1 MGAIHYEAVF
11 SNGEFKRSNV
21 LADLVQEGGYIF
33 LVRKTEGYSCMTYSH
48 YEAQVVDESDKPS
61 QANINGFRF
70 DTFRITGNASN
81 YHLSLS
87 YYTPE
92 GVYGSRDFRD
102 DISYN
107 HPSEGYSRIQTEWSI
122 GSQYKD
128 IFAFFENVSKYGKD
142 VYMQILE
149 LERDLYAKDAAYRQE
164 HDDFNAFNNRVFK
177 ANECVQELM
186 IPEGWKD
193 INTWEFKGVYYKNL
207 QQVFLPET
215 INWIGCLP
223 FCFCGEVKRVFCYA
237 KEPPRIGEH
246 YRSYS
251 PDTVLYVPKESLDKY
266 ADNPDWS
273 EVFPVIKVF

>member
-11 SNGEFKRSNV
+11 SNGEFKQSNI
-21 LADLVQEGGYIF
+21 LSDLVQEGGYLF

-48 YEAQVVDESDKPS
+48 YEAQVVDESDNPS

-70 DTFRITGNASN
+70 DSFRITGNASN

-87 YYTPE
+87 YNTPE

-107 HPSEGYSRIQTEWSI
+107 HPSEGYSRIKTEWSLS
-122 GSQYKD
+122 SQYKD
-128 IFAFFENVSKYGKD
+128 IFAFFDNVSKYGND
-142 VYMQILE
+142 VYMKILE
-149 LERDLYAKDAAYRQE
+149 LEREVYAKDAAYRQE
-164 HDDFNAFNNRVFK
+164 HDNYNAFKNRVEK
-177 ANECVQELM
+177 VNECVQELVF
-186 IPEGWKD
+186 PEGWNN
-193 INTWEFKGVYYKNL
+193 IYTWEFNGVYFKTI
-207 QQVFLPET
+207 QQVFLPKT
-215 INWIGCLP
+215 ISFIECLP
-223 FCFCGEVKRVFCYA
+223 FSFCGEIKQVFCYA
-237 KEPPRIGEH
+237 TEPPHIGKY
-246 YRSYS
+246 YRGYS